1 MDTQPAQNSINIIFP
16 AFAQLAN
23 YLIEKEVDP
32 ETAGFVVGKLTRDL
46 WMGAAAQAAATIGE
60 DRVNEIAK
68 DEDIERRFITLRDE
82 YKAKTGVDMEERL
95 NQAAQAMVDEVMR
108 LESLPETE
116 DDQAEQSTE

>member
-1 MDTQPAQNSINIIFP
+1 
-16 AFAQLAN
+16 
-23 YLIEKEVDP
+23 
-32 ETAGFVVGKLTRDL
+32 
-46 WMGAAAQAAATIGE
+46 
-60 DRVNEIAK
+60 VNEIAK